1 MSYFGKS
8 YQLFSMAFGFRKVKL
23 TAQLSIIIFLPILL
37 TIAFLV
43 FKFFQEQSEFS
54 RPMLIGILVVIVCY
68 GVLAGLYIKRLSTS
82 VLSVKQSIANL
93 LEGKHTEV
101 TPVVVA
107 DEVEQIINVLS
118 TLQEDLKQK
127 TTFVSQI
134 KEGKLE
140 TFYKPIHEN
149 DLLGHS
155 LMGMKDYLTNV
166 NQEDQKRKW
175 ASDGL
180 ARFVEVLRSNDNIK
194 KLSNEL
200 IILLVKAMG
209 ANQGALFVLQKDEKG
224 IDFLEMQSCYAFD
237 RSENFSKRV
246 EVGDGLLGQM
256 LLDKQTVYLKN
267 VPENFVQITSGLGNA
282 KPNTVLIVPLKVND
296 EMMGIA
302 ELASFKEFEEHE
314 ISFVE
319 QIGESIAHTITSFRI
334 AENTKKFLNESQA
347 QAEQMRAQEEELRQ
361 NQEELHATQEEISR
375 KYNEL
380 FKQLTELNYQS
391 RFDQLRSITL
401 TRKRNI
407 EYYFDII
414 RNQIL
419 TFSENRMVVDA
430 VKEFKMAFYQIH
442 SGISERELLSMRKNL
457 ESYYR
462 NEFIPRLRDNTDAQE
477 KPEQYFPEN
486 TLASV
491 LQYRYISNNPNPT
504 GQKALLDNAND
515 GSEYSRV
522 HEKYHPIIRS
532 FLEKFGYYDIF
543 FIDSKT
549 GDMLYS
555 VFKEIDYATSL
566 LNGLY
571 SSTNFGKVVR
581 AAIESRD
588 KNFVRLIDFAPYD
601 PSYRTPAS
609 FIACPIYDG
618 AEKIGILV
626 FQMPINKI
634 NQILTGDNNWM
645 EDGLGRSGETFMV
658 GHDYMLRSIA
668 RELVESPDAYI
679 ASLQREGLDTSVLH
693 QILKTNTSML
703 LEKVEFDSVTRAL
716 NGQQG
721 TLIERNA
728 SGEEMLNA
736 YAPLNIPDVKWVI
749 VSSIKEKEVSE
760 RINNLRSGGGM

>member
-1 MSYFGKS
+1 
-8 YQLFSMAFGFRKVKL
+8 MAFGFRKVKL
-23 TAQLSIIIFLPILL
+23 TAQLSIIIFFPALL

-43 FKFFQEQSEFS
+43 FQFSQEQSELS
-54 RPMLIGILVVIVCY
+54 RPMLIGILILIAGY
-68 GVLAGLYIKRLSTS
+68 SVLAGLYIKRLSRS
-82 VLSVKQSIANL
+82 VLLAKQSIANL
-93 LEGKHTEV
+93 LEGRYTEAM
-101 TPVVVA
+101 PSVVA
-107 DEVEQIINVLS
+107 DEVEQMIRVVS
-118 TLQEDLKQK
+118 TLQNDLKQK
-127 TTFVSQI
+127 ATFAGQI

-140 TFYKPIHEN
+140 ALYKPVHES

-155 LMGMKDYLTNV
+155 LMGMKDYLANV
-166 NQEDQKRKW
+166 NQDDQKRKW
-175 ASDGL
+175 TSDGL

-200 IILLVKAMG
+200 IILLVKVLD
-209 ANQGALFVLQKDEKG
+209 ANQGALFVLQKDRDG
-224 IDFLEMQSCYAFD
+224 TDFLEMQSSYAFD
-237 RSENFSKRV
+237 RSEHFAKRI
-246 EVGDGLLGQM
+246 EVGEGLLGQM
-256 LLDKQTVYLKN
+256 LLDKQTVYLKK
-267 VPENFVQITSGLGNA
+267 VPEKFVQITSGLGSA
-282 KPNTVLIVPLKVND
+282 QPNTVLIVPLKVD
-296 EMMGIA
+296 DVVVGIA
-302 ELASFKEFEEHE
+302 ELASFKEFEAHE

-319 QIGESIAHTITSFRI
+319 QIGENIAHTITSFQT
-334 AENTKKFLNESQA
+334 AEKTKKLLNESQK

-361 NQEELHATQEEISR
+361 NQEELQATQEEISR
-375 KYNEL
+375 KYDEL
-380 FKQLTELNYQS
+380 FKQLMELNYQS

-419 TFSENRMVVDA
+419 TFAENRMVIEA
-430 VKEFKMAFYQIH
+430 VKEFKEAFYEID
-442 SGISERELLSMRKNL
+442 SGISERDLLAMRKNL
-457 ESYYR
+457 GSYYSE
-462 NEFIPRLRDNTDAQE
+462 EFIPRLRDNTDVQE
-477 KPEQYFPEN
+477 KPERYFPAN
-486 TLASV
+486 TLEYI
-491 LQYRYISNNPNPT
+491 LQYLYISNNPHPT

-522 HEKYHPIIRS
+522 HEKCHPIIRS

-549 GDMLYS
+549 GYMLYS

-566 LNGLY
+566 LSGLY
-571 SSTNFGKVVR
+571 SNTNFGKVVR

-588 KNFVRLIDFAPYD
+588 KNFVRLIDFEPYD

-634 NQILTGDNNWM
+634 NQILTGDNNWT

-668 RELVESPDAYI
+668 RELVENPDEYI

-693 QILKTNTSML
+693 QIRKTNISIL
-703 LEKVEFDSVTRAL
+703 VEKVEFDSVTKAL

-721 TLIERNA
+721 TQIEHNA

-736 YAPLNIPDVKWVI
+736 YAPLNIPDVKWVM

>member
-1 MSYFGKS
+1 MT
-8 YQLFSMAFGFRKVKL
+8 FGFRKVKL
-23 TAQLSIIIFLPILL
+23 TTQLSIIIFLPALL

-43 FKFFQEQSEFS
+43 FNFFQEKSEFS
-54 RPMLIGILVVIVCY
+54 HPTLIGILVVVTGYC
-68 GVLAGLYIKRLSTS
+68 VLAGLYIKRLSTS
-82 VLSVKQSIANL
+82 IISVKQSIVNL
-93 LEGKHTEV
+93 LEGRHTEMIAV
-101 TPVVVA
+101 IAA
-107 DEVEQIINVLS
+107 DEFEQTIKVVNAVHD
-118 TLQEDLKQK
+118 DLKQK
-127 TTFVSQI
+127 TIFVGKI

-140 TFYKPIHEN
+140 TSYKPIHES

-155 LMGMKDYLTNV
+155 LIGMKDYLTNV
-166 NQEDQKRKW
+166 NQDDQKRKW
-175 ASDGL
+175 ASDSL
-180 ARFVEVLRSNDNIK
+180 ARFVEALRSNDNIK

-200 IILLVKAMG
+200 IILLVKILG
-209 ANQGALFVLQKDEKG
+209 ANQGALFLLQKDENG
-224 IDFLEMQSCYAFD
+224 TDFLEMQSSYALD
-237 RSENFSKRV
+237 RIEKFSKRV
-246 EVGDGLLGQM
+246 EMGEGILGQM
-256 LLDKQTVYLKN
+256 LLEKQTVYLKN
-267 VPENFVQITSGLGNA
+267 VPEKFIQITSGLGA
-282 KPNTVLIVPLKVND
+282 AQPKTVLIVPLKVND
-296 EMMGIA
+296 VMVGIA
-302 ELASFKEFEEHE
+302 ELASFKEFEAHE

-319 QIGESIAHTITSFRI
+319 QIGESMAHTITSFRI
-334 AENTKKFLNESQA
+334 AENTKKLLNESQA

-361 NQEELHATQEEISR
+361 NQEELQATQEEISR

-430 VKEFKMAFYQIH
+430 VKEFKTAFYQID
-442 SGISERELLSMRKNL
+442 SGIPERELLAMRKNL

-462 NEFIPRLRDNTDAQE
+462 NEFIPRLRENTDAQE
-477 KPEQYFPEN
+477 KPEQYLPEN
-486 TLASV
+486 TLARV
-491 LQYRYISNNPNPT
+491 LQYRYISNNPHPT

-522 HEKYHPIIRS
+522 HEKHHPIIRS

-543 FIDSKT
+543 FIDNKT
-549 GDMLYS
+549 GDILYS

-566 LNGLY
+566 LSGLY
-571 SSTNFGKVVR
+571 SNTNFGKVVR
-581 AAIESRD
+581 AAIESHE
-588 KNFVRLIDFAPYD
+588 KEFVRLIDFEPYD

-618 AEKIGILV
+618 EEKIGILV

-645 EDGLGRSGETFMV
+645 EDGLGYSGETFMV

-693 QILKTNTSML
+693 QIRKTNTSIL
-703 LEKVEFDSVTRAL
+703 LEKVEFDSVTKAL

-721 TLIERNA
+721 TQIECNA

-760 RINNLRSGGGM
+760 RINNLRSGGEM